1 MENNAAYSKVP
12 VKVGFWGNVKNFWL
26 QPITVELTPKEKK
39 VFKEIHDFWNQE
51 IYVENGI
58 VRLRKAQDAQQ
69 QEEVKEQADSFDGFQ
84 DVNISL

>member
-1 MENNAAYSKVP
+1 MEKNAAYSKVP
-12 VKVGFWGNVKNFWL
+12 VKVGTWGNVKNFQL
-26 QPITVELTPKEKK
+26 QPITDELTPKEKK

>member
-26 QPITVELTPKEKK
+26 QPITVELTPKRKK
-39 VFKEIHDFWNQE
+39 YLKKYTIFWNQE

-69 QEEVKEQADSFDGFQ
+69 QEEVKEKAASFDGFQ